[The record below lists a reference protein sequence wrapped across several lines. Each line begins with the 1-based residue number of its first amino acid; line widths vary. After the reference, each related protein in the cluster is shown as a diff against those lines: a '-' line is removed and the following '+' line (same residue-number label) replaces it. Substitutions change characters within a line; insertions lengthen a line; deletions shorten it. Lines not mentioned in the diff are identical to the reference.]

1 MPSNCAP
8 AETYKQINMEQ
19 NFILIGLDDS
29 PSPFFPPEVQE
40 LIRNGRYFS
49 GGVRHR
55 EIVASLLPDD
65 ATWMTINIPL
75 DNVFAQYKAHF
86 ETDGHPIVVFASGDP
101 LFFGFANTL
110 RKRMPEA
117 HLQLYP
123 AFNSLQ
129 TLAHRMV
136 IPYSDMRNV
145 SLTGRPWQ
153 ELDRALIERST
164 QIGILTDREHTPDA
178 IAHRMLDYGYSQYTV
193 YVGEHLG
200 NPDKERIRRMTVE
213 ETARSCFE
221 RPNCLILKA
230 DTPLPPRP
238 FGIVC
243 FGISVPARVRY
254 PSKHAFSFRI

>member
-1 MPSNCAP
+1 MPNNCAP

-29 PSPFFPPEVQE
+29 PSPFFPTEVQE

-55 EIVASLLPDD
+55 EIVASLLPDE

-75 DNVFAQYKAHF
+75 DNVFAQCKAHF

-117 HLQLYP
+117 HLRLYP
-123 AFNSLQ
+123 AFNSMQ

-136 IPYSDMRNV
+136 VPYRDMRNV
-145 SLTGRPWQ
+145 TLPGRP
-153 ELDRALIERST
+153 
-164 QIGILTDREHTPDA
+164 
-178 IAHRMLDYGYSQYTV
+178 
-193 YVGEHLG
+193 
-200 NPDKERIRRMTVE
+200 
-213 ETARSCFE
+213 
-221 RPNCLILKA
+221 
-230 DTPLPPRP
+230 
-238 FGIVC
+238 
-243 FGISVPARVRY
+243 
-254 PSKHAFSFRI
+254 